1 MFNNPFYTLA
11 NLTVP
16 NSGTLSPGYGAV
28 PDPNA
33 TNVIYT
39 TNTTTPSWG
48 NYQTSGRIIINGED
62 ADIEINGE
70 SIVDTLKQI
79 KEQLQIPNRL
89 SRNATLEAEFEE
101 LKQLGEQYQDLET
114 KFREQKRVFDILK
127 KQD

>member
-1 MFNNPFYTLA
+1 MFNNPYYTYA
-11 NLTVP
+11 NLTVG
-16 NSGTLSPGYGAV
+16 SGKLSNGYGAV

-39 TNTTTPSWG
+39 TNTTIPNWG
-48 NYQTSGRIIINGED
+48 NYQTSGRIVINGED

-89 SRNATLEAEFEE
+89 NRNATLEAEFEE
-101 LKQLGEQYQDLET
+101 LKQLGQQYQDLET
-114 KFREQKRVFDILK
+114 KFQEQKRVFDILK
-127 KQD
+127 TTDQ

>member
-1 MFNNPFYTLA
+1 
-11 NLTVP
+11 VP

-48 NYQTSGRIIINGED
+48 NNQTSGRILLGGPD

-89 SRNATLEAEFEE
+89 NRNSKLEAEFEE
-101 LKQLGEQYQDLET
+101 LKQLGEQYRDLET

>member
-1 MFNNPFYTLA
+1 
-11 NLTVP
+11 VP

-48 NYQTSGRIIINGED
+48 NYQTSGRIVINSED

-101 LKQLGEQYQDLET
+101 LKQLGQQYQDLET